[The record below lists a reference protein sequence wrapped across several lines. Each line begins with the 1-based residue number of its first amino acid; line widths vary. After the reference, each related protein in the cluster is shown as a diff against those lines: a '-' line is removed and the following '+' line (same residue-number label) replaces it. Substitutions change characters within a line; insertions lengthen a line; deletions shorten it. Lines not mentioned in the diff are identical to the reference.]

1 MLIWGL
7 VAMKFSTTPM
17 TPWSSAR
24 VVQVMVFWW
33 PLARQLSM
41 GRFGENQNVQ
51 QWMVIEI
58 DFTRFYWEFYWILLD
73 YTGNFTGFLLDF
85 YWLRRV
91 RVGKI
96 FNRHGMIPKGLS
108 SVSLDPNIWETPHVF
123 RPKKYH
129 HFCHFCTTEVPTW
142 TQDRRCPRPPSQLV
156 LRRSLWHHM
165 LQRFKELTP

>member
-58 DFTRFYWEFYWILLD
+58 DFTRFYWEILLD
-73 YTGNFTGFLLDF
+73 FTGLHWIFTGNFTGFYWITLEILLDF
-85 YWLRRV
+85 YWIFTGYGAFVLVKSSTDMGWSQRDCHLFHWTPTFEKHPMFSGQKNTIISAISV
-91 RVGKI
+91 PQKSQPGPKI
-96 FNRHGMIPKGLS
+96 GDVQGL
-108 SVSLDPNIWETPHVF
+108 L
-123 RPKKYH
+123 
-129 HFCHFCTTEVPTW
+129 
-142 TQDRRCPRPPSQLV
+142 PS
-156 LRRSLWHHM
+156 
-165 LQRFKELTP
+165 

>member
-58 DFTRFYWEFYWILLD
+58 DFT
-73 YTGNFTGFLLDF
+73 TSKNGNFTGFYWITLEILLDF
-85 YWLRRV
+85 YWIFTGYGAFVLVKSSTDMGWSQRDCHLFHWTPTFEKHPMFS
-91 RVGKI
+91 GQKNTIISAISIPQKSQPGPKI
-96 FNRHGMIPKGLS
+96 GDVQGL
-108 SVSLDPNIWETPHVF
+108 L
-123 RPKKYH
+123 
-129 HFCHFCTTEVPTW
+129 
-142 TQDRRCPRPPSQLV
+142 PS
-156 LRRSLWHHM
+156 
-165 LQRFKELTP
+165 